1 MKKVTFLISFL
12 LFLIVSSNISAYSQ
26 SSFEIT
32 GCDSVITTFQIDKEI
47 ESQFD
52 IRNLSNSNVTVY
64 PSIIV
69 DELATGHE
77 VSMCTYFC
85 YPYVTR
91 TTSYKEGSDEIDL
104 PASYKISQVL
114 GYQPTAHL
122 KPNMSTGQSKIRIRF
137 TNVADENDYID
148 VPYTFNV
155 GITSI
160 SEIKPT
166 DFVVAYPNP
175 TNNILSVYSEIL
187 NIEKI
192 EIYDIHGKLVTNEKS
207 SINYKALDLS
217 SLAKG
222 NYMMIVYLE
231 DNSMKRLSVVVE

>member
-1 MKKVTFLISFL
+1 
-12 LFLIVSSNISAYSQ
+12 
-26 SSFEIT
+26 
-32 GCDSVITTFQIDKEI
+32 
-47 ESQFD
+47 
-52 IRNLSNSNVTVY
+52 
-64 PSIIV
+64 
-69 DELATGHE
+69 
-77 VSMCTYFC
+77 MCTYFC

-104 PASYKISQVL
+104 PASFKISQVL

-122 KPNMSTGQSKIRIRF
+122 KPNMNTGQSKIRIRF

-175 TNNILSVYSEIL
+175 TNNILSVYS
-187 NIEKI
+187 
-192 EIYDIHGKLVTNEKS
+192 DI
-207 SINYKALDLS
+207 
-217 SLAKG
+217 
-222 NYMMIVYLE
+222 
-231 DNSMKRLSVVVE
+231 

>member
-12 LFLIVSSNISAYSQ
+12 LFLIVSSYISAYSQ

-32 GCDSVITTFQIDKEI
+32 SCDSIISTQNVNNEI

-69 DELATGHE
+69 DQLAEGHE
-77 VSMCTYFC
+77 VSVCTYFC

-104 PASYKISQVL
+104 PASFKISQVL

-122 KPNMSTGQSKIRIRF
+122 KPNMNTGQSKIRIRF

-207 SINYKALDLS
+207 SFNYKALDLC

-231 DNSMKRLSVVVE
+231 DKSMKRLSVVIE

>member
-12 LFLIVSSNISAYSQ
+12 LFLIVSSYISAYSQ

-32 GCDSVITTFQIDKEI
+32 SCDSIISTQNVNNEI

-69 DELATGHE
+69 DQLAEGHE
-77 VSMCTYFC
+77 VSVCTYFC

-104 PASYKISQVL
+104 PASFKISQVL

-122 KPNMSTGQSKIRIRF
+122 KPNMNTGQSKIRIRF

-207 SINYKALDLS
+207 SFNYKALDLS

-231 DNSMKRLSVVVE
+231 DKSMKRLSVVIE

>member
-1 MKKVTFLISFL
+1 MKKVTFLIS
-12 LFLIVSSNISAYSQ
+12 LFIVLIVFTNITVYSQ
-26 SSFEIT
+26 SSFELT
-32 GCDSVITTFQIDKEI
+32 SCDSIISTQNVNSEI

-64 PSIIV
+64 PSIII
-69 DELATGHE
+69 DEIASGHE
-77 VSMCTYFC
+77 ASLCTYFC

-91 TTSYKEGSDEIDL
+91 TTSFKQGSDEIDI
-104 PASYKISQVL
+104 PASFKISQVL

-160 SEIKPT
+160 SDIKPT

-192 EIYDIHGKLVTNEKS
+192 EIYDVHGKLVTNEKS
-207 SINYKALDLS
+207 SLNYKSLDLS

-222 NYMMIVYLE
+222 NYIMIVYLE
-231 DNSMKRLSVVVE
+231 DKSMKRLSVVVE

>member
-1 MKKVTFLISFL
+1 MKKVTLLISFL
-12 LFLIVSSNISAYSQ
+12 LFLIVSSYISAYSQ

-52 IRNLSNSNVTVY
+52 IRNLSNSNITVY

-69 DELATGHE
+69 DQLAEGHE

-104 PASYKISQVL
+104 PASFTISQVL

-122 KPNMSTGQSKIRIRF
+122 KPNMNTGQSKIRIRF

-155 GITSI
+155 GVTSI

-207 SINYKALDLS
+207 SFNYKALDLS

-231 DNSMKRLSVVVE
+231 DKSIKRLSVVIE